1 MGVPKMSGGD
11 FADTYQVGVLGFSHG
26 SLAPQ
31 INALAKSP
39 LEVITAP
46 NGKDDVEA
54 GHALQEV
61 EEALSGAAPEPPLL
75 SALAASVCMGLIF
88 GGVMDLAKVTLPI
101 VIREQFI
108 FQRFIMLKMFLGAA
122 GFSAFVFA
130 ILSKVA
136 PQRFEIA
143 RGMSA
148 DCVRNKGLMAEVVGP
163 MILGCGMALGGA
175 CPGMVLIQC
184 GSGVPSGP
192 ITLAGG
198 FVAAALFGLVQPY
211 LVPAMC
217 ALNFQKAKAEDFK
230 VLNKVPFWA
239 LALCFTAAVFATIG
253 VFEHFFPWDSTT
265 KEWRQ
270 WAWTGELPSMSTA
283 WKDTLPPELMGV
295 CVGAL
300 QIPAVLF
307 CYDTLGSSSAYM
319 TLSSQVLVVKGM
331 RDKAPHWSGYRLGI
345 GNWWQA
351 VYILFAILGAF
362 ITSWTTGTNAQMST
376 PRGFI

>member
-1 MGVPKMSGGD
+1 MGVPKLSGGD
-11 FADTYQVGVLGFSHG
+11 FADTNQVGALGFSHYP
-26 SLAPQ
+26 LAPQ
-31 INALAKSP
+31 INDLAKSP

-46 NGKDDVEA
+46 SCKDDVEA
-54 GHALQEV
+54 GQALQEV
-61 EEALSGAAPEPPLL
+61 EAAPEPPLL

-122 GFSAFVFA
+122 GFSALVFA

-163 MILGCGMALGGA
+163 MILGCGMALAGA

-217 ALNFQKAKAEDFK
+217 VLNFQKAKAEDVK
-230 VLNKVPFWA
+230 VLSKVPFWA
-239 LALCFTAAVFATIG
+239 MALCFTAAMFAIIG

-265 KEWRQ
+265 KQWRQ

-283 WKDTLPPELMGV
+283 WKDTLPPELMG
-295 CVGAL
+295 
-300 QIPAVLF
+300 
-307 CYDTLGSSSAYM
+307 AYM
-319 TLSSQVLVVKGM
+319 TLSSQLLVVKGM

-351 VYILFAILGAF
+351 VYILCAILGAF
-362 ITSWTTGTNAQMST
+362 ITSWTTGTNEKLIVALYSKHT
-376 PRGFI
+376 SPLTF